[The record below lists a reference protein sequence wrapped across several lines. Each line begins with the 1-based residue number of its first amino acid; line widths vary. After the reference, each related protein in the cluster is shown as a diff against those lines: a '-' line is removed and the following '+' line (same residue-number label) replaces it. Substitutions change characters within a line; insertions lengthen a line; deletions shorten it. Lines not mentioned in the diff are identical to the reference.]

1 MWLGGVKQYW
11 PLYTAVCTAADIHWQ
26 LSPAV
31 IPSMSFTVLL
41 STVSFLQ
48 SATCSKIE
56 NTHCAHCAMSRPNLP
71 LIRPAPVVRVT
82 LDTRQCMLVSR
93 LDFCPTICPLTIFS
107 LSVSD
112 WDTGY
117 FAPNLDCCVTRC
129 ELLMTRCRWLVYCV
143 AVWPPHQCSDLV
155 WWNSAEILI
164 NGRPSST
171 ALHSSQRLI
180 EKFAGDY
187 QDTKPDWVRTGLIIS
202 LVSMSYCHNLVF
214 LVFKPN
220 FFWW

>member
-1 MWLGGVKQYW
+1 M
-11 PLYTAVCTAADIHWQ
+11 H
-26 LSPAV
+26 
-31 IPSMSFTVLL
+31 
-41 STVSFLQ
+41 
-48 SATCSKIE
+48 ATL
-56 NTHCAHCAMSRPNLP
+56 T
-71 LIRPAPVVRVT
+71 
-82 LDTRQCMLVSR
+82 VSR
-93 LDFCPTICPLTIFS
+93 LDFCPAICPLTIFS

-171 ALHSSQRLI
+171 AQHSSQRLI

-220 FFWW
+220 FSGDKTPWSEGWPGCVMCHYIQLWFLQFPFKFKLERF

>member
-1 MWLGGVKQYW
+1 MSLLIGLSFIEKIIFKEGYVFKNCKITIVPIVQCPGLICLWSGAQHPWSGW
-11 PLYTAVCTAADIHWQ
+11 HW
-26 LSPAV
+26 
-31 IPSMSFTVLL
+31 
-41 STVSFLQ
+41 
-48 SATCSKIE
+48 
-56 NTHCAHCAMSRPNLP
+56 
-71 LIRPAPVVRVT
+71 T
-82 LDTRQCMLVSR
+82 LDNACDTLSR
-93 LDFCPTICPLTIFS
+93 LDFCPAICPLTIFS

-155 WWNSAEILI
+155 WWNSPEILI

-187 QDTKPDWVRTGLIIS
+187 QDTEPDWVRTGLIIS